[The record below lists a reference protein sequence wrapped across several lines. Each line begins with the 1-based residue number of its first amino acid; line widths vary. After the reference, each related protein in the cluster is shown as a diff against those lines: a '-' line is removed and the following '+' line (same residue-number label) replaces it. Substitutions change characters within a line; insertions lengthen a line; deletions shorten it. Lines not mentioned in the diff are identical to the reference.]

1 MGELAY
7 QILKFFRPIQILVIG
22 MRGPKHENKGKLV
35 KMIFVVHVLSDNS
48 GVTAKV
54 TPASMQAKCNL
65 KI

>member
-1 MGELAY
+1 
-7 QILKFFRPIQILVIG
+7 
-22 MRGPKHENKGKLV
+22 MRGPKHESKGKLV

-54 TPASMQAKCNL
+54 KPASMQAKCNL